1 MISTSG
7 FRAAVIARSQ
17 CQLTSFTRS
26 DRKSCMEAT
35 CIVFGNHHT
44 CMNAASV
51 WLTDVDYGWP
61 GKRSM
66 PNKYDVG
73 FRNCASVQNNFN
85 LGCACT
91 IKTISVYRF
100 SHLFQCKAG
109 SERITILSS
118 CFLLTMKL
126 RIPLI
131 IYTTKTD
138 TFSEFAHRKTRKR
151 LIFNIE
157 ILLYIWFTYS
167 SWCQLSF
174 FIFDKWLFLKNNHSF
189 HIWTLCII

>member
-17 CQLTSFTRS
+17 CQLTSFTWS

-66 PNKYDVG
+66 PNNYDVG

-138 TFSEFAHRKTRKR
+138 TFSEFAHRKTRKKYR
-151 LIFNIE
+151 NLTIH
-157 ILLYIWFTYS
+157 LVYI
-167 SWCQLSF
+167 
-174 FIFDKWLFLKNNHSF
+174 
-189 HIWTLCII
+189 